1 MSEILQIFFQLLLF
15 FLLTYFPINKF
26 TFSRFSFGYIQNN
39 YNAIF
44 INIVFILNTFL
55 ILSFFGLNLK
65 LVFLAIFIINF
76 FFFTYNF
83 SNIIKEIFCK
93 KNIEIKLAF
102 IIVCCGLFFKT
113 AANPGLGWD
122 GFAHWLPK
130 ANNFYLDKSY
140 FEMPYPQ
147 YPQLGSYIWAFFWK
161 NSFLQKEYLG
171 RLFLHYLYLVSIF
184 IIVSTLKKE
193 SNFKKL
199 IFIFVLLLFTFD
211 YDSKLPGYQDY
222 LIFVILVF
230 CSKILLDINSRL
242 ETSKNLFLYFLLIMT
257 TILLPWVKNEGIFY
271 SIFIAIVYFFISTE
285 SLIKKFFFLLIIS
298 VNIITQV
305 TFVKIILTTNQ
316 MLQFPL
322 TYDYIFKNIFNIKEL
337 FFRFFYISFYII
349 RSSFQYPLI
358 LINFISIVISFKY
371 FRNIKNIKIFYI
383 FFFLNLI
390 FIYGIY
396 IVTTAPLLWHM
407 QTSLSRLML
416 QTCGFYSFL
425 IIDLINKKNIKI
437 EY

>member
-184 IIVSTLKKE
+184 IIVSTFKE
-193 SNFKKL
+193 KSNFKKL
-199 IFIFVLLLFTFD
+199 IFIFLLLLFTFD

-222 LIFVILVF
+222 LIFVLLVF
-230 CSKILLDINSRL
+230 CSKILLEINSRL
-242 ETSKNLFLYFLLIMT
+242 EISKNLFLYILLMIT

-271 SIFIAIVYFFISTE
+271 SIFIAIVYFFINTE
-285 SLIKKFFFLLIIS
+285 SLIKKISFLLIIS
-298 VNIITQV
+298 TNIIIQIV
-305 TFVKIILTTNQ
+305 FVKIILTTNQ
-316 MLQFPL
+316 MFQFPFV
-322 TYDYIFKNIFNIKEL
+322 YDYIVKNIFNIKEL

-371 FRNIKNIKIFYI
+371 LRNIKNIKIFYV
-383 FFFLNLI
+383 FFVLNLI
-390 FIYGIY
+390 FVYGIY

-425 IIDLINKKNIKI
+425 IIDLINKKIVKI
-437 EY
+437 